1 MIQKDTPQRI
11 GIIGGNGQIGKRLCD
26 ALKKKGHV
34 VMISDINTTISN
46 TQLAEQCDVVIV
58 SVPIHVT
65 QTVLEEIA
73 PYMRA
78 GTLLTDMTSVKTFPL
93 QVMQKDLNKD
103 VAYIGGHPLFAPSL
117 PWEGQHF
124 ILCAGR
130 DNWLSEWY
138 REFLISLGL
147 TIIDMSA
154 QEHDRHMAVIQCLT
168 HFSNLALGH
177 TLQTL
182 DYDLAMG
189 EKISTAVYRMRL
201 YGVGRILAQ
210 DPDLYADIQ
219 RYNPY
224 AKEVTAEYAR
234 CVDDLLRSID
244 RNDNRSFAATFMRSK
259 RYFGALTERSERI
272 TNALIAV
279 MKKYE

>member
-1 MIQKDTPQRI
+1 MIKGNIPQQI
-11 GIIGGNGQIGKRLCD
+11 GIIGGNGQIGRRLCD
-26 ALKKKGHV
+26 ALKKQGYG
-34 VMISDINTTISN
+34 VMISDITTSISN
-46 TQLAEQCDVVIV
+46 TQLAGQCDIVIV
-58 SVPIHVT
+58 SVPIHAT
-65 QTVLEEIA
+65 QKVLEEVA
-73 PYMRA
+73 PCMRA
-78 GTLLTDMTSVKTFPL
+78 GTLLTDVTSVKTFPL
-93 QVMQKDLNKD
+93 EVMRKNLDKD
-103 VAYIGGHPLFAPSL
+103 VAFIGGHPLFAPSL
-117 PWEGQHF
+117 SWDGQHF

-130 DNWLSEWY
+130 ENDLSVWY

-147 TIIDMSA
+147 TIIDMTA

-177 TLQTL
+177 TLHTL
-182 DYDLAMG
+182 NYDLAMG

-210 DPDLYADIQ
+210 DPELYADIQ
-219 RYNPY
+219 KYNPY

-234 CVDDLLRSID
+234 AVDELLHAID
-244 RNDNRSFAATFMRSK
+244 RTDDRSFAAIFARSK
-259 RYFGALTERSERI
+259 RYFGTLTTRSERI

>member
-1 MIQKDTPQRI
+1 MIKGNIPQQI
-11 GIIGGNGQIGKRLCD
+11 GIIGGNGQIGRRLYD
-26 ALKKKGHV
+26 ALKKQGHG
-34 VMISDINTTISN
+34 VMISDINTSISN
-46 TQLAEQCDVVIV
+46 TQLAAQCDIVIV

-65 QTVLEEIA
+65 QAVLEEVA
-73 PYMRA
+73 PCMRG
-78 GTLLTDMTSVKTFPL
+78 GTLLTDMTSVKIFPL
-93 QVMQKDLNKD
+93 EVMCKNLNED
-103 VAYIGGHPLFAPSL
+103 VAYIGGHPLFAPSV

-130 DNWLSEWY
+130 DNEWSLWY
-138 REFLISLGL
+138 REFLVSLGL
-147 TIIDMSA
+147 VIIDMSA

-177 TLQTL
+177 TLHTL

-219 RYNPY
+219 KFNPY
-224 AKEVTAEYAR
+224 AKAVTMEYAR
-234 CVDDLLRSID
+234 AVEELLQSID
-244 RNDNRSFAATFMRSK
+244 RTDEMYFSAIFAQSK
-259 RYFGALTERSERI
+259 RYFGALTDRSKRI
-272 TNALIAV
+272 TDALIGV